1 MGWNVN
7 ECPLGSD
14 TDCEGQLG
22 LWCEAGL
29 SARQHT
35 TNKAG
40 KRLRVKIKRTESFRT
55 KDSYKEYSGPEEFK
69 FFRVILVNSLQVK
82 IFKAESYDAIKEPNE
97 NKV

>member
-1 MGWNVN
+1 MN

-29 SARQHT
+29 SARQHS

-40 KRLRVKIKRTESFRT
+40 KRLHVKIKRTESF
-55 KDSYKEYSGPEEFK
+55 
-69 FFRVILVNSLQVK
+69 
-82 IFKAESYDAIKEPNE
+82 
-97 NKV
+97 